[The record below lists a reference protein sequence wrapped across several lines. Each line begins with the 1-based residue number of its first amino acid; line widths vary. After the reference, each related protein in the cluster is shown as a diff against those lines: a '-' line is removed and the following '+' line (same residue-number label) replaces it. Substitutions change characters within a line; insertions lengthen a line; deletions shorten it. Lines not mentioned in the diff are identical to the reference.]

1 MSDTVSQIKERL
13 SIEEVLGSYIKLEK
27 SGLNWKALCPFHK
40 EKTPSFLISPQRKSY
55 YCFGCGA
62 KGDIFS
68 FVEAFEGLDFK
79 GALEVLA
86 SKAGVEIKYSKSE
99 GKQEDKDKLF
109 TIMSMACEFYEKELE
124 NTSDAIAYLENRG
137 LTRDTIKSFK
147 IGFAPKSW
155 QALKDHLSK
164 KGFSEKDITAL
175 GLLKENEKGK
185 VYDRFRSRIMFPIF
199 DLGGRVIAFSGRDFD
214 PNRREDEIVPAK
226 YINSPETALFSK
238 GSVFYGLHKAKDA
251 IREKGVSILVEGQMD
266 LVMSHQAGFT
276 NTVAASG
283 TALLDKEYK
292 EDGNLNH
299 LGVIKRLADKVILAY
314 DSDKAGLKA
323 SARSTKIA
331 LSLGMEVLI
340 AKNQKEGEDPADII
354 KQDPKRWQEI
364 LQNSVPALSY
374 FGEIIESNSKNR
386 VHFAELMSKKMIP
399 FFASIQSS
407 IVRNESIKNISQK
420 FRIDE
425 DSVLEETKN
434 FINKQGSSV
443 VYKED
448 EIEESGAKTK
458 RPRRDTLIKRGMAV
472 MFWLYNQTDP
482 PYDYTIVEKKLRE
495 LLGDEYDFY
504 ESGAREI
511 KDELLFEI
519 DNLHEFERMTDWQVE
534 EILSSLAEAL
544 LQEKLQKKKEEI
556 DRYDELGDQDLYRK
570 HLEEYLELGRKIEK
584 ERHKRVAL

>member
-86 SKAGVEIKYSKSE
+86 NKAGVEIKYSKSE
-99 GKQEDKDKLF
+99 GKQEDKDKSF
-109 TIMSMACEFYEKELE
+109 TIMSLACEFYEKELE
-124 NTSDAIAYLENRG
+124 NTSDAIEYLENRG
-137 LTRDTIKSFK
+137 LTKDTIKSFK

-199 DLGGRVIAFSGRDFD
+199 DLSGRVIAFSGRDFD

-364 LQNSVPALSY
+364 LQNSVPALNY
-374 FGEIIESNSKNR
+374 FGEIIESNSKDR
-386 VHFAELMSKKMIP
+386 VHFAELMSKKMVP

-443 VYKED
+443 VYKE
-448 EIEESGAKTK
+448 EEVGGGGAKTK

-472 MFWLYNQTDP
+472 MFWLCNQNDP
-482 PYDYTIVEKKLRE
+482 PYDYTIVEKRLRE

-511 KDELLFEI
+511 KDQLLFEI

-544 LQEKLQKKKEEI
+544 LQEELQKKKEEI

-584 ERHKRVAL
+584 ERHKRIAL

>member
-124 NTSDAIAYLENRG
+124 NISDAIAYLENRG

-448 EIEESGAKTK
+448 EVEDSGAKTK

-472 MFWLYNQTDP
+472 MFWLCNQTDP